1 MASIGAINKS
11 YVSAIDPVLD
21 TREIN
26 KLVTDI
32 QNEDALT
39 DILWLGDRKKPIST
53 GQPLYYTFVNESL
66 FKLLD
71 TTGGTVNGSGTL
83 H

>member
-1 MASIGAINKS
+1 MASIGAISKS
-11 YVSAIDPVLD
+11 YVSSIDPVLD

-39 DILWLGDRKKPIST
+39 DILWLGDRKKPIAT
-53 GQPLYYTFVNESL
+53 GQPLY
-66 FKLLD
+66 
-71 TTGGTVNGSGTL
+71 
-83 H
+83 

>member
-1 MASIGAINKS
+1 MANIGNITKA

-39 DILWLGDRKKPIST
+39 DI
-53 GQPLYYTFVNESL
+53 
-66 FKLLD
+66 
-71 TTGGTVNGSGTL
+71 
-83 H
+83 

>member
-1 MASIGAINKS
+1 MANNLGNITKA

-32 QNEDALT
+32 QNDDALT

-53 GQPLYYTFVNESL
+53 GQPIYYTFVNEAL
-66 FKLLD
+66 FKLL
-71 TTGGTVNGSGTL
+71 L
-83 H
+83 